1 MECERCSGQPVT
13 RVATEVKDGRKRAV
27 YLCEAC
33 ADSRKASQGPS
44 STLERPCEMCG
55 QVEGQIKLTRLRDGH
70 RSIIYICEKCANR
83 R

>member
-1 MECERCSGQPVT
+1 
-13 RVATEVKDGRKRAV
+13 
-27 YLCEAC
+27 
-33 ADSRKASQGPS
+33 
-44 STLERPCEMCG
+44 MCG